1 MTAATPVTLTTT
13 EASAQSLASGAT
25 GHALLAVERAA
36 NGTGDWA
43 AAQRPIKQAT
53 AGPVDAAPHTGL
65 YYGAPAIAFLLHTAT
80 VDGQSRYPAAR
91 QALDRH
97 VRRLTRTRLTAATQ
111 RLRDGHSAAF
121 AEYDL
126 FTGLIGLG
134 ALLLQ
139 QAPGSAELGD
149 VLRYLVR
156 LAEPRYHDDLHVPG
170 WWVDHD
176 PDPLRPTPGGHAN
189 LGMAHGAAGLLAMLA
204 HAARQGH
211 HVPGQAEAI
220 DWLTGWFDQWRQE
233 SPHGP
238 WWPQWITRDELRA
251 GRPAHDCAPRPS
263 WCYGAAG
270 IARAQQLAAIATG
283 DRTRKTIAEHAL
295 AACLISLQRD
305 RLTDPGICHGYA
317 GLYQTAYR
325 AAADTT
331 NPVIAHQL
339 PALADLIASTE
350 NDGDGDGSGL
360 LTGATGVLLVKETIR
375 GGQTYTRW
383 DACLLIV

>member
-1 MTAATPVTLTTT
+1 MTAATPVALTPA
-13 EASAQSLASGAT
+13 EASAQSLALGT
-25 GHALLAVERAA
+25 PGHALLEVERAA
-36 NGTGDWA
+36 NGAGDWGS
-43 AAQRPIKQAT
+43 AQRLIRQAT

-65 YYGAPAIAFLLHTAT
+65 YYGAPAITFLLHTT
-80 VDGQSRYPAAR
+80 SIGGHDRYPAAR

-97 VRRLTRTRLTAATQ
+97 IRRLTRTRLTAATQ
-111 RLRDGHSAAF
+111 RLRDDRPATF

-139 QAPGSAELGD
+139 QAPGSTELGD

-156 LAEPRYHDDLHVPG
+156 LAEPRHHDGLHVPG
-170 WWVDHD
+170 WWVEHD

-189 LGMAHGAAGLLAMLA
+189 LGMAHGAAGLLALLA
-204 HAARQGH
+204 HAARHGH
-211 HVPGQAEAI
+211 HVPGQTEAI
-220 DWLTGWFDQWRQE
+220 DWLSGWFDQWRQE

-238 WWPQWITRDELRA
+238 WWPQWITRDELRT
-251 GRPAHDCAPRPS
+251 GRPAHDCPPRPS

-270 IARAQQLAAIATG
+270 IARAQQLAAIATS
-283 DRTRKTIAEHAL
+283 DRTRKTIAEQAL
-295 AACLISLQRD
+295 AACLTGPQRD

-331 NPVIAHQL
+331 NPLIAHQL
-339 PALADLIASTE
+339 PALADLITSAE
-350 NDGDGDGSGL
+350 DGVDSGF
-360 LTGATGVLLVKETIR
+360 LTGTTGIALAKETIR
-375 GGQTYTRW
+375 AGQTCTRW
-383 DACLLIV
+383 DACLLIA